1 MKVRRIVSI
10 ALVAAITGACCGCK
24 DTTGS
29 ETASSSVETRKTT
42 VPTTTETTEPT
53 ETTTETTTESTHET
67 TQIKDEEEGP
77 IVVYGYDKDFPELIK
92 TYLPDTQIDYV
103 YIEPKDYYKQLSA
116 AFTSEDKKPDLFMC
130 DKDHLQDWSY
140 SDKSLSL
147 SKLGFSYADLE
158 DQFAYTYEAARDDS
172 NAIKAL
178 SYELAPSALLY
189 NRAVA
194 KKAFGSD
201 EPSEISPLLSDWDK
215 ILDAAKKIN
224 VDSEGKKKLISSL
237 SDIKETYWA
246 GHTTPWV
253 KGKKVQIDKDF
264 DKYFRLEEMLYAE
277 SLTFESKVGS
287 QEWSD
292 NLRNGEAMMFF
303 GSLVT
308 AKSAIDFV
316 YGHADNP
323 DESAT
328 DLMQETLPTSSE
340 TGLGQETVTSETT
353 EPEDDVTGWAIVA
366 APNAT
371 YDGGTWLMV
380 ASTCRR
386 KASSAEFLRS
396 LTIDQTV
403 LSRMALDGYFVNSRA
418 VMKQCSTDP
427 YFACD
432 FLGGQNPYAIL
443 VPIAENIVV
452 TADTEADHYA
462 EKEIEKLLSAYLS
475 SEIETIDEVKLQF
488 KVGMEELL
496 GLS

>member
-10 ALVAAITGACCGCK
+10 ALVAAITGAFVGCK

-29 ETASSSVETRKTT
+29 ETESSSVETRKT
-42 VPTTTETTEPT
+42 VAPTTKESSEPT

-67 TQIKDEEEGP
+67 TQIKDDEEGP
-77 IVVYGYDKDFPELIK
+77 IVVYGYDKDFPNLIK

-103 YIEPKDYYKQLSA
+103 YIEPKDYYKQLTA
-116 AFTSEDKKPDLFMC
+116 AFTSEDKRPDLFMC
-130 DKDHLQDWSY
+130 DKDHLQDWAH

-178 SYELAPSALLY
+178 SYELAPSAILY

-224 VDSEGKKKLISSL
+224 VDSEGKLKLISSL
-237 SDIKETYWA
+237 SDIRETYWA

-253 KGKKVQIDKDF
+253 KSKKVQIGNDF
-264 DKYFRLEEMLYAE
+264 DKYFRLEEALYAE
-277 SLTFESKVGS
+277 SLTFESKIGS

-292 NLRNGEAMMFF
+292 NLRNGEVMMFF
-303 GSLVT
+303 GSLMT
-308 AKSAIDFV
+308 AKDAIDFV

-328 DLMQETLPTSSE
+328 GLMQETLPTGNESGIGKE
-340 TGLGQETVTSETT
+340 TASETT
-353 EPEDDVTGWAIVA
+353 EPEDNVSGWAIVP

-380 ASTCRR
+380 ASTCKR
-386 KASSAEFLRS
+386 KASSAELLRS

-403 LSRMALDGYFVNSRA
+403 LSRMALDGIFVNSRD
-418 VMKQCSTDP
+418 VMKQCASDP

-432 FLGGQNPYAIL
+432 FLGGQNPYAVL
-443 VPIAENIVV
+443 VPFAENIVV
-452 TADTEADHYA
+452 TSDTEADHYA